1 MWMGAFCH
9 LWFRGKP
16 PDPSLS
22 AEPNTWHVLNLL
34 SRRVTRHVV
43 QHCVVLLCPP
53 QPPNRIPAYR
63 KLIGGCSGYPA
74 VTLISAWPLVFGG
87 GPDTLCCSAQSL
99 AMRRLLYLSEH
110 LRLFCSKMGSGRAAD
125 LREVTDTPQCLLL
138 PSSMI
143 LLWNAAWARQGYLLI
158 FLMNFQVIL

>member
-1 MWMGAFCH
+1 MNG
-9 LWFRGKP
+9 
-16 PDPSLS
+16 S
-22 AEPNTWHVLNLL
+22 LL
-34 SRRVTRHVV
+34 SSPIQGKTTRSITKCRAEHMTRSESP
-43 QHCVVLLCPP
+43 QSTCHPPCRAALCSSPLPP
-53 QPPNRIPAYR
+53 NPPNRIPAYR

-87 GPDTLCCSAQSL
+87 GPDTLCCSAQLL

-110 LRLFCSKMGSGRAAD
+110 SRLSCSKMGSGRAAD

-143 LLWNAAWARQGYLLI
+143 FTKKCSLCRTRI
-158 FLMNFQVIL
+158 FAGLYCRKVVSI